1 MTQDLAIVGAGPAGM
16 AAALAVAE
24 AGFSVAVVD
33 EQARAGGQIFRRPP
47 GALGERHGSYRPYP
61 WARELIERFED
72 HPRIETHF
80 RSTAFGVL
88 RDREGLASTAL
99 ELAVST
105 PTGGRKIASRRLLLA
120 TGAYDMPVAFPG
132 WTLPGV
138 MTAGAVQS
146 LLKSQKLLAGQRVVV
161 AGSHPIQL
169 ILAAQLLD
177 AGAEISEI
185 ALARDLPGLVEMAQS
200 LPAIPGHVSIFA
212 EGMRALAKILRHRV
226 PISRRTVVSE
236 VVRTDNTLE
245 LRLSRVDSDWKKTG
259 ADHWVE
265 ADVLALGY
273 GFTPSTELAR
283 QVGCDLSWNSAGGGW
298 TVSHDAGFQ
307 SSAPDVFVAG
317 EPTGVA
323 GAERAWAEGH
333 MAGLTIAASL
343 GAAIQPATLARAKRR
358 LAGAARFA
366 GVMHTMF
373 EPRRAALAELSRQEE
388 TVICRCEEIR
398 NGTIEVALQNNP
410 FMQSAS
416 AVKLECRSG
425 MGPCQGRYCEGTVA
439 ARIAAIR
446 DAPIEASGYF
456 NAHLP
461 VKPVPLQD
469 YRDIGDV

>member
-1 MTQDLAIVGAGPAGM
+1 MHDLAIVGAGPAGM

-24 AGFSVAVVD
+24 AGFSVVVVD

-47 GALGERHGSYRPYP
+47 EAWGERHGTYRPYT
-61 WARELIERFED
+61 WARDLIERFED
-72 HPRIETHF
+72 HPGIKTHF
-80 RSTAFGVL
+80 RSTVFGVL
-88 RDREGLASTAL
+88 RDRDRSEHAVFDV
-99 ELAVST
+99 AVST
-105 PTGGRKIASRRLLLA
+105 PVGGQRITSRRLLLA

-146 LLKSQKLLAGQRVVV
+146 LLKSQKVLAGKRVVLV
-161 AGSHPIQL
+161 GSHPIQL
-169 ILAAQLLD
+169 ILAGQLLD
-177 AGAEISEI
+177 AGADLVEI
-185 ALARDLPGLVEMAQS
+185 ALARDMPGLIEMAQS
-200 LPAIPGHVSIFA
+200 LRAIPGHLSIFA
-212 EGMRALAKILRHRV
+212 EGARALVKIARHRV

-236 VVRTDNTLE
+236 AVSKDNTLDV
-245 LRLSRVDSDWKKTG
+245 RLSQVDRDWKKTG
-259 ADHWVE
+259 INHTVE

-283 QVGCDLSWNSAGGGW
+283 QVGCDLIWNSAGGGW
-298 TVSHDAGFQ
+298 TVSHDTGFQ

-343 GAAIQPATLARAKRR
+343 GATIPPVALAQARRR
-358 LAGAARFA
+358 LTGSARFA
-366 GVMHTMF
+366 CVMQAMF
-373 EPRRAALAELSRQEE
+373 APRRAALAELSRQEE
-388 TVICRCEEIR
+388 TVICRCETVR
-398 NGTIEVALQNNP
+398 NGKIEKTLQNNP
-410 FMQSAS
+410 FIQSAS

-439 ARIAAIR
+439 ARVAEVRKAS
-446 DAPIEASGYF
+446 IEASGYF
-456 NAHLP
+456 SAHLP

-469 YRDIGDV
+469 YRDIGEE